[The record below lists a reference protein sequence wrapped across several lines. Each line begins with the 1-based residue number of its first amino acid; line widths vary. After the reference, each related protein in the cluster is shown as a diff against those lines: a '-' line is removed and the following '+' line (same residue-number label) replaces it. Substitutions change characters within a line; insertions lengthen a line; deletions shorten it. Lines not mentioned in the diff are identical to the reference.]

1 MKRLFIFLFFCSPAV
16 FVAAQ
21 KISKPNII
29 FILADDLGWGEL
41 GCYGNTFNETP
52 NLDKLASEGIRFTQ
66 AYAAAPIC
74 SPSRVSIMTGQYPA
88 RTRITDF
95 LPAKT
100 DRWLDPAKYITVNE
114 ALANAGYHTA
124 MFGKWHLDTD
134 YKSKKGGPL
143 AHGFHEATGT
153 ETKYIADGDYFF
165 PYDKIETFTTGAEG
179 EYLTDRQSA
188 EVCSFI
194 ERNKERPFFAYL
206 PFYSVH
212 TALDAPD
219 SVVKRYMKKFDA
231 KWGAGEAEKWYGN
244 TKEAEHKYNPYLA
257 AMLDRIDAGIGRIM
271 ETLRKTGLEK
281 NTILIFFSDNGGVGK
296 IANNGYLRAGKSWLY
311 EGGIREPLLVRWPG
325 HVKAGIVTDVPVN
338 SIDFYPTFLEAA
350 ETKNSPGN
358 LVDGV
363 SMLPLMLKGKLP
375 VRPAGMYWHYPSETG
390 MWKARMASAVRQ
402 GDFKLIHFY
411 LDNRLELYNLKEDPS
426 EKTNLA
432 TTMPE
437 KAQELKAALDRWRS
451 EVNAEVPDT
460 SAKRTTTNLH

>member
-1 MKRLFIFLFFCSPAV
+1 MKQILIFLFFYSFAV
-16 FVAAQ
+16 LAAGQ
-21 KISKPNII
+21 KTSKPNII
-29 FILADDLGWGEL
+29 LILADDLGWGEL

-66 AYAAAPIC
+66 AYAAAAIC
-74 SPSRVSIMTGQYPA
+74 SPTRASIVTGQYPA
-88 RTRITDF
+88 RIRITDF

-100 DRWLDPAKYITVNE
+100 GRWLDPAKYFTVNE
-114 ALANAGYHTA
+114 ALAKAGYNTA

-134 YKSKKGGPL
+134 YKTNKGGPL
-143 AHGFHEATGT
+143 AHGFNEAIGA

-165 PYDKIETFTTGAEG
+165 PYEKITTFTTGVEG

-231 KWGAGEAEKWYGN
+231 KWGAGEAEKLYGN
-244 TKEAEHKYNPYLA
+244 SKEAEHKDNPYIA
-257 AMLDRIDAGIGRIM
+257 AMLDRIDAGVGSIM

-325 HVKAGIVTDVPVN
+325 KIKAGVVTNVPVN
-338 SIDFYPTFLEAA
+338 SIDFYPTFLEASG
-350 ETKNSPGN
+350 TKNTVGN
-358 LVDGV
+358 LLDGI
-363 SMLPLMLKGKLP
+363 SILPLMLKGQMP
-375 VRPAGMYWHYPSETG
+375 QRANGMFWHYPSETG
-390 MWKARMASAVRQ
+390 LWKARMASAVRQ

-411 LDNRLELYNLKEDPS
+411 LDNRLELFNLKDDPS

-437 KAQELKAALDRWRS
+437 KAQELKAALDSWRID
-451 EVNAEVPDT
+451 VNAELPDT
-460 SAKRTTTNLH
+460 SATRMITNQH